1 MGKYDEGFDYVYN
14 EDALREVDMKMVA
27 EFQKVQVELLG
38 GDQDLFDRVDASL
51 KDIKVI
57 KDIEDLQK
65 KLYKWRTDFFLK
77 HFKGAADD
85 ECKWTSD
92 GGDDARGFDVM
103 PFEITRNFDNVMKLA
118 ASKKFRTMD
127 PRDRSDRFYFE
138 GGDETFCYKA
148 EKRFGD
154 LGQMLRDDG
163 EWESSDGEES
173 GHY

>member
-1 MGKYDEGFDYVYN
+1 MANNDGCDYVYN

-27 EFQKVQVELLG
+27 EFQRAQVELLG
-38 GDQDLFDRVDASL
+38 GDQELFERVDASL

-65 KLYKWRTDFFLK
+65 KLYMWRTHFFLE
-77 HFKGAADD
+77 HFKGAADN
-85 ECKWTSD
+85 ECKWFSD
-92 GGDDARGFDVM
+92 GGDDACGFDVR

-127 PRDRSDRFYFE
+127 PTNRYDRFYFE
-138 GGDETFCYKA
+138 GGDQMFCYKA

-154 LGQMLRDDG
+154 LGKMLRDDG

-173 GHY
+173 GNY

>member
-1 MGKYDEGFDYVYN
+1 MAKYDGYDYVYN
-14 EDALREVDMKMVA
+14 EEALREVDMKTVA
-27 EFQKVQVELLG
+27 EFQKAQVELLG
-38 GDQDLFDRVDASL
+38 GDEDLFEKVDASL

-65 KLYKWRTDFFLK
+65 KLYMWRTDFFLE

-85 ECKWTSD
+85 ECKWYSD
-92 GGDDARGFDVM
+92 GNSDACGFDVM

-118 ASKKFRTMD
+118 ASKKFRTID
-127 PRDRSDRFYFE
+127 PTNRYDRFYFE
-138 GGDETFCYKA
+138 GGDQMFCYKA